1 MQKRKI
7 SLLVIIFV
15 GAFVPARSQYN
26 TTIGQVSIVSP
37 TAASLGKYGDIPV
50 SKHTGIPEIEI
61 PIYTIK
67 NGPLELPI
75 SLSYHAS
82 GLKVEEEASWVGAGW
97 SLNAGGVITRTVVG
111 APDDRGLNSAY
122 TTEGYFAD
130 SGYNNYLFGPG
141 PQMCGPYP
149 VPASCPVGRPGMP
162 TTTFAPQDMNIMS
175 GIYDGEPDLYFFN
188 FNGHTGKFYFN
199 DDRTAIIE
207 PEQDMQIT
215 PIYTGTDWR
224 GMTGFIITTS
234 DGVKYYFGQN
244 TVTDGNPD
252 AIEIT
257 YDVTTQMNYNGQG
270 AVGAWYLNKI
280 VSADGKF
287 TDSLYYKT
295 ESYSYYQFSMFP
307 IPEVQNPN
315 WFAFN
320 HDYDLEKNFTNG
332 VRLSKIVFPDGEVD
346 FTPGALRQDMS
357 LGTGPFPNYT
367 FTEMVDQP
375 NNDAVNGARTLGSI
389 TIISSSLCKKDSFYT
404 SYFYDNTALTGQLLV
419 NSYPQ
424 FQPTSDE
431 YRLRLDSVQEIS
443 CDATLHIPSYKFS
456 YYPGIVSRKLSM
468 GIDHWGFFNGVTG
481 NSDLI
486 PTYTVSSPT
495 GLPGQVTTVTGA
507 DRDTH
512 WPNSE
517 NGALEQITYP
527 TGGTTQF
534 TYESNDVYTA
544 MPVYTPKTVINM
556 NVGYDNLTTIGQ
568 PFTTNYDTYELQM
581 SSNQPTNGSQGTG
594 GTLELL
600 QNGFEVQSYGV
611 SAGQSSTSYFT
622 LPANTTY
629 TPEMIDNNNNQG
641 TGSSGIFATLY
652 DLVPSTVY
660 ANTPI
665 GGLRIKTITN
675 NDAMTAT
682 NVVTNYGY
690 TFNNTGVQSSGIL
703 FSQPVYVQQI
713 RNDAWATVNGNTCSS
728 LGCVVCFGGATY
740 YQSPASIQPM
750 VTSQGNH
757 IGYGEV
763 YVSQTGNGYTEYQYY
778 SSNGTL
784 AGPYDPPIT
793 DVCVRAVLN
802 ACMVDIPN
810 SPAPPVPFDPQRGEL
825 AYQADYNS
833 SGNLVKA
840 VNYIPEYQLDSLY
853 TPGLIS
859 KFFITGYVSSGTATG
874 GGEEDDLD
882 VVPTGGMV
890 PVGVSTITLYNLQSA
905 KKIRDSVV
913 TRLYDPL
920 TGNSTTDIKTTYYGS
935 RYHHAPTQTL
945 TYTSSGQALVNN
957 YTNAFDL
964 RISNFGVTDQLPTY
978 YTNINNDLI
987 WMTNAFTN
995 ITLSPTD
1002 PNYYWERLDTFTS
1015 WRYRMAIDR
1024 QTYLK
1029 WRLQTY
1035 GGSGSTYATDHANA
1049 ETTADGEL
1057 KPVLVMQ
1064 DAYQNPV
1071 VEKSSWNSGKLIHS
1085 EYTHHDFSTNP
1096 TTSVYPYNTQLIN
1109 LQAPSTT
1116 FSPAA
1121 VSGNTIARDSRYA
1134 LESSY
1139 SWSLGNVQQVTPHNG
1154 VTNAYV
1160 WDYNNSE
1167 PIAKAAGTTIDQV
1180 AYTSFESN
1188 GTGSWSYTGV
1198 PDASHG
1204 GLTGNK
1210 AYALSNGAV
1219 SRSGLTSGTTY
1230 IVSYWTTSTTA
1241 NTVSGTTA
1249 TLQGKTININGTNW
1263 TYFEHTVT
1271 GTTSVALSGTSYI
1284 DELRLYPS
1292 TAQMTT
1298 YTYNLLEGMSAECDV
1313 DNRVTYYFYDTLGRL
1328 KYVKDQDG
1336 NVIKTTEYHYMN
1348 Q

>member
-1 MQKRKI
+1 
-7 SLLVIIFV
+7 
-15 GAFVPARSQYN
+15 
-26 TTIGQVSIVSP
+26 
-37 TAASLGKYGDIPV
+37 
-50 SKHTGIPEIEI
+50 
-61 PIYTIK
+61 
-67 NGPLELPI
+67 
-75 SLSYHAS
+75 
-82 GLKVEEEASWVGAGW
+82 
-97 SLNAGGVITRTVVG
+97 
-111 APDDRGLNSAY
+111 
-122 TTEGYFAD
+122 
-130 SGYNNYLFGPG
+130 
-141 PQMCGPYP
+141 
-149 VPASCPVGRPGMP
+149 
-162 TTTFAPQDMNIMS
+162 
-175 GIYDGEPDLYFFN
+175 
-188 FNGHTGKFYFN
+188 
-199 DDRTAIIE
+199 
-207 PEQDMQIT
+207 
-215 PIYTGTDWR
+215 
-224 GMTGFIITTS
+224 
-234 DGVKYYFGQN
+234 
-244 TVTDGNPD
+244 
-252 AIEIT
+252 
-257 YDVTTQMNYNGQG
+257 
-270 AVGAWYLNKI
+270 
-280 VSADGKF
+280 
-287 TDSLYYKT
+287 
-295 ESYSYYQFSMFP
+295 
-307 IPEVQNPN
+307 
-315 WFAFN
+315 
-320 HDYDLEKNFTNG
+320 
-332 VRLSKIVFPDGEVD
+332 
-346 FTPGALRQDMS
+346 
-357 LGTGPFPNYT
+357 
-367 FTEMVDQP
+367 
-375 NNDAVNGARTLGSI
+375 
-389 TIISSSLCKKDSFYT
+389 
-404 SYFYDNTALTGQLLV
+404 
-419 NSYPQ
+419 
-424 FQPTSDE
+424 
-431 YRLRLDSVQEIS
+431 
-443 CDATLHIPSYKFS
+443 
-456 YYPGIVSRKLSM
+456 
-468 GIDHWGFFNGVTG
+468 
-481 NSDLI
+481 
-486 PTYTVSSPT
+486 
-495 GLPGQVTTVTGA
+495 
-507 DRDTH
+507 
-512 WPNSE
+512 
-517 NGALEQITYP
+517 
-527 TGGTTQF
+527 
-534 TYESNDVYTA
+534 
-544 MPVYTPKTVINM
+544 
-556 NVGYDNLTTIGQ
+556 
-568 PFTTNYDTYELQM
+568 
-581 SSNQPTNGSQGTG
+581 
-594 GTLELL
+594 
-600 QNGFEVQSYGV
+600 
-611 SAGQSSTSYFT
+611 
-622 LPANTTY
+622 
-629 TPEMIDNNNNQG
+629 
-641 TGSSGIFATLY
+641 
-652 DLVPSTVY
+652 
-660 ANTPI
+660 
-665 GGLRIKTITN
+665 
-675 NDAMTAT
+675 
-682 NVVTNYGY
+682 
-690 TFNNTGVQSSGIL
+690 
-703 FSQPVYVQQI
+703 
-713 RNDAWATVNGNTCSS
+713 
-728 LGCVVCFGGATY
+728 
-740 YQSPASIQPM
+740 
-750 VTSQGNH
+750 
-757 IGYGEV
+757 
-763 YVSQTGNGYTEYQYY
+763 
-778 SSNGTL
+778 
-784 AGPYDPPIT
+784 
-793 DVCVRAVLN
+793 
-802 ACMVDIPN
+802 
-810 SPAPPVPFDPQRGEL
+810 
-825 AYQADYNS
+825 
-833 SGNLVKA
+833 
-840 VNYIPEYQLDSLY
+840 
-853 TPGLIS
+853 
-859 KFFITGYVSSGTATG
+859 
-874 GGEEDDLD
+874 
-882 VVPTGGMV
+882 
-890 PVGVSTITLYNLQSA
+890 
-905 KKIRDSVV
+905 
-913 TRLYDPL
+913 
-920 TGNSTTDIKTTYYGS
+920 
-935 RYHHAPTQTL
+935 L